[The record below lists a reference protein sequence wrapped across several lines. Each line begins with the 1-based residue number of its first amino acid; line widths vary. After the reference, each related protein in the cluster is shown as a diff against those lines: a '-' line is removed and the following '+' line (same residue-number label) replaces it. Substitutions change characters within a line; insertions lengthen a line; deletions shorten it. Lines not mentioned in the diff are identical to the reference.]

1 MGGLSTIGIIHTVI
15 GLVALGY
22 GAVALL
28 QAGRIDPATRAGRV
42 YLVATGLAALTA
54 FALFRRGFGPPHVLA
69 LLTLL
74 ALAVG
79 AVAGRRAAAGSF
91 AARLVETVAYSSTF
105 LFHLIPGITESATRL
120 PPSAPLVASPEAPA
134 LQAVYGVLL
143 VLFAIGLTL
152 QIRRLRATR
161 R

>member
-22 GAVALL
+22 GAVALV

-42 YLVATGLAALTA
+42 YLATTALAALTA

-79 AVAGRRAAAGSF
+79 AIAGRRAANSF